1 MIEFILSCQ
10 FWAGVFVGIVFTG
23 FAGCAIAAL
32 ARASARSDEDWQ

>member
-10 FWAGVFVGIVFTG
+10 FWAGVFVGIMFTG
-23 FAGCAIAAL
+23 FAVCAIAAL